1 MYKPMIVEGRWLA
14 PGDGRVVVINKTTA
28 EDEDIQV
35 GDTISLDLGD
45 QGKDSWKVVGLYR
58 VFVMFGGGFSVD
70 AIYAPREAVFQ
81 ASQKSGRAAP
91 LLVRTQSKSAADIE
105 SIALQLGDL
114 LKERHI
120 GISQTETMPALR
132 RTSDISFSIV
142 VSMLLILAWIVA
154 IVGGIGLMGALS
166 ISVIE
171 RTKEIGVMR
180 AIGARSHIIMSMFIL
195 EGVSQGILSWIIAL
209 PLAYLITPIMSNA
222 MGMAMFKSQLDYR
235 FNTQA
240 GIIWLAAI
248 LIISTVSAI
257 ITARNAMRIN
267 VRQCLYYE

>member
-1 MYKPMIVEGRWLA
+1 M
-14 PGDGRVVVINKTTA
+14 VVINKTTA

-45 QGKDSWKVVGLYR
+45 RGKDSWKVVGLYR

-81 ASQKSGRAAP
+81 ASQKSGRAAS